1 MSKNKSKNNSSGSSS
16 SKEKRCLFSRVHFAQ
31 GRNAKLL
38 NLAPFVTICENVCKY
53 FKNVF
58 STSMAALHFGTRR
71 TCCCCCWCGCSVE
84 FPRRGQRKLAK
95 RCCVWLRW
103 KVCYSF
109 CIARTCVRVLLAPT
123 AICHSLS
130 CSLTPALSLSPA
142 HSLALLHSLKISFS
156 LVFRLFGIRFA
167 FSSVDFMN
175 LTLFGCGS
183 LCRRRRRQR
192 EARRAWSVAK
202 VAASTWQAAADGLKV
217 AVCVTLPEQI
227 LVNKHSAAQKEA
239 APESMQQKYGRAAQH
254 GGVY

>member
-1 MSKNKSKNNSSGSSS
+1 
-16 SKEKRCLFSRVHFAQ
+16 
-31 GRNAKLL
+31 
-38 NLAPFVTICENVCKY
+38 
-53 FKNVF
+53 
-58 STSMAALHFGTRR
+58 MAALHFGTRR

-84 FPRRGQRKLAK
+84 LPRRGQRKVAK

-227 LVNKHSAAQKEA
+227 LVNKHSAAQ
-239 APESMQQKYGRAAQH
+239 QRGCTRKYATKIRPGRTTWRSLLKKNFERTPRAASCFVFYYCSVRIH
-254 GGVY
+254 YRLRVSRFCVGVCGKRKRKMHRKFN